1 MARRHRT
8 FIAVGIDRFT
18 RDRLAGLQ
26 ERLAELAPPGVKWA
40 APDNWHVTLLFLGEV
55 GEIEVLDVGRT
66 VETACRDV
74 PAFSM
79 TLAGTGAFPTPRQPR
94 TLIVHVTEGADELRA
109 LHDALE
115 KPLLELGCYRREERG
130 YTPHL
135 TLGRVKG
142 QAAAEPLAA
151 AVKQFERWQGGQSQV
166 REVLVMGSELRAAG
180 PEYTVLSRAPLRK
193 RV

>member
-26 ERLAELAPPGVKWA
+26 ERLAESAPGVKWA

-55 GEIEVLDVGRT
+55 GEVEVLDVCRT
-66 VETACRDV
+66 VETVGRDV
-74 PAFSM
+74 PAFPM
-79 TLAGTGAFPTPRQPR
+79 TLAGTGAFPTPRRPR
-94 TLIVHVTEGADELRA
+94 TLIVNVTEGSEELRH

-130 YTPHL
+130 YTPHV
-135 TLGRVKG
+135 TLGRVR
-142 QAAAEPLAA
+142 AADDPTALAA
-151 AVKQFERWQGGQSQV
+151 VVQQFAKWQGGQTQV
-166 REVLVMGSELRAAG
+166 REVLVMSSQLRPEG
-180 PEYTVLSRAPLRK
+180 PEYTVLSRAKLA
-193 RV
+193 V